1 MNSGSLTRLY
11 NFSSQ
16 ILDHF
21 GSIADPSG
29 CTVYFQGLYLSG
41 SVYLISDHFD
51 PYLALFFTFTFLWSN
66 LLCLYS
72 TLAAAIL
79 QSWIHFCIIC
89 SIFSLC
95 WTWDPIFDHLLS
107 IHALFTCT
115 NLVHFLTFCAKN
127 VSFSYSSAFNYFCPF
142 ELIKLLMF
150 FVPF

>member
-79 QSWIHFCIIC
+79 QSWIHFCVIC
-89 SIFSLC
+89 SIFTAFAELE
-95 WTWDPIFDHLLS
+95 IQ
-107 IHALFTCT
+107 
-115 NLVHFLTFCAKN
+115 FLTICYLFMLYLHAQIWSISLHFVRK
-127 VSFSYSSAFNYFCPF
+127 
-142 ELIKLLMF
+142 MF
-150 FVPF
+150 HFRILRPPSTFAHLN